1 MNVLV
6 VNPIVY
12 TSEIKT
18 IKRAG
23 SIKDTMIY
31 DLCLA
36 FMEKGHQVVLY
47 AAEPFKPLSKERYPF
62 QVIWGKCVFQKI
74 CQPYRLPFMPGLF
87 RYIKEHEDIDLII
100 CSEVFSLTT
109 LNSVWAANKKV
120 IVWHELAEHN
130 AMMHQIP
137 SKIWYNIVP
146 RLFMRD
152 TKVVARSKGAY
163 TFICQFCRST
173 VNEIIGHGVDLN
185 RFLASKEKKD
195 YFIVCSRLTKR
206 KRIDGILY
214 SFKMYVDLYEN
225 RTKLFIIG
233 DGDQR
238 VSLEKLTRDLHL
250 SDRVV
255 FTGKMSHDQLIPFL
269 SHALAMLVNTGK
281 DNSLLSIV
289 ESLAV
294 GTPVIT
300 TDIPL
305 DAPYI
310 KEHRLGI
317 AKAWDHE
324 DLKEMVDDNPF
335 YVQNCLDH
343 RNALSTYYKVDR
355 FIKIYSECDER

>member
-238 VSLEKLTRDLHL
+238 VSLEKLTRDLLVVLPDEGEHEVDQNQSIYNGIYPAHHGAGHL
-250 SDRVV
+250 VSAFFPPGEGDVAC
-255 FTGKMSHDQLIPFL
+255 D
-269 SHALAMLVNTGK
+269 VN
-281 DNSLLSIV
+281 V
-289 ESLAV
+289 EEKWQQEEHPWISK
-294 GTPVIT
+294 
-300 TDIPL
+300 
-305 DAPYI
+305 PY
-310 KEHRLGI
+310 
-317 AKAWDHE
+317 
-324 DLKEMVDDNPF
+324 NPK
-335 YVQNCLDH
+335 YENNGND
-343 RNALSTYYKVDR
+343 
-355 FIKIYSECDER
+355 